1 VAAGIPAGLTP
12 AEGRKFGLQVGAA
25 FAVLGALSRWR
36 GHDTAPLVLWALGGL
51 LIAGGLFFPGRLGP
65 VYRAWMGL
73 AVVLSKVTTP
83 LFLGI
88 VYFGV
93 IAPMGVVM
101 RLLGRNPLVHR
112 PERDSYWVAHTPSD
126 SMTRQF

>member
-1 VAAGIPAGLTP
+1 MAAGIPARLTP

-51 LIAGGLFFPGRLGP
+51 LIAGGLFLPGRLGP

-93 IAPMGVVM
+93 ITPMGVVM

-112 PERDSYWVAHTPSD
+112 PGRDSYWVAPTPSD